1 MNANG
6 GAIAV
11 GHPLGSSGCRIL
23 VSLVHQLEVG
33 QYGVAAICNGGGGA
47 TAMVVQRLDAESF
60 NDLEV
65 PLCNISNR

>member
-1 MNANG
+1 MNVNG

-47 TAMVVQRLDAESF
+47 TAMVVQRLDAELF

-65 PLCNISNR
+65 SPCNISNQ